1 MIDRGVSPDT
11 IEVLRNVAK
20 RFSVVPYEV
29 DDLVQEVLLS
39 ALEKQRDWNDPQ
51 FLPWAAGAVRNWA
64 TFAARTA
71 ARRRTREHSY
81 AVGWRQPADVV
92 PTLPERFVA
101 GLPRSRRVVA
111 RLVNLGMSRAEIA
124 YLLQLSD
131 AALRQRISGVRRAFA
146 AFTGESESDPYVAV
160 RPDGRARRAL
170 KASLP
175 KHARPIFGI
184 RDPDGNPLVFAASGH
199 ISDPGGNT

>member
-1 MIDRGVSPDT
+1 MIDRDVSPDT
-11 IEVLRNVAK
+11 IEVLRRVAK
-20 RFSVVPYEV
+20 RCSAVPHEAE
-29 DDLVQEVLLS
+29 DLVQEVLL
-39 ALEKQRDWNDPQ
+39 AAIEKQRDWNDPQ

-71 ARRRTREHSY
+71 ARRRKREHSY
-81 AVGWRQPADVV
+81 AVHWPQPADVV
-92 PTLPERFVA
+92 PALPESFIA

-146 AFTGESESDPYVAV
+146 AFTGESESDPQIASP
-160 RPDGRARRAL
+160 PDGRARRAL

-175 KHARPIFGI
+175 MHARPIFGI
-184 RDPDGNPLVFAASGH
+184 RDPDGNPLFFTASGH
-199 ISDPGGNT
+199 VSDLGGNT